1 MNNEEALAILT
12 AKRSAVN
19 SAINNLHRYVQE
31 TNNWKGSVLTAQMA
45 AIKASAATVGADIA
59 AWDGTP
65 APVPVELEDVE

>member
-1 MNNEEALAILT
+1 MNNDQALEILT

-19 SAINNLHRYVQE
+19 NAINNLHKYVQE
-31 TNNWKGSVLTAQMA
+31 TDNWKTAVLTAQMA

-65 APVPVELEDVE
+65 APVPVEVESYV

>member
-1 MNNEEALAILT
+1 MNNDQALAILT

-19 SAINNLHRYVQE
+19 NAINNLHKYVQE
-31 TNNWKGSVLTAQMA
+31 TDNWKTAVLTAQMA

-65 APVPVELEDVE
+65 APVPVEVE